1 MAVHGQGAG
10 AKKQQANQFI
20 IEEEEGN

>member
-1 MAVHGQGAG
+1 MAIHGQGAG